1 MPFCATVAFDSADD
15 ETLICTSCVNLCREA
30 LDAEWRAL
38 PGGGM
43 VKDHSPI
50 GRQRRKTKPHSHAPL
65 TPEVVSVADPQTKTM
80 GPEASAASD
89 HRLPFR

>member
-1 MPFCATVAFDSADD
+1 VPFYATVALDFADD

-65 TPEVVSVADPQTKTM
+65 TPEVVRVADPLSVKSTHV
-80 GPEASAASD
+80 D
-89 HRLPFR
+89 RR